1 VHESTNIFNPFLPD
15 DPLYLFGL
23 ARDGSPDGFGATV
36 PRKSTSLPIHP
47 AGARPP
53 EGREKGGLSRIGGG
67 RRSNWHRSLSRLH
80 PVRAALVPFG
90 PHRAPPPGNLIPP
103 PPQRAGACSWHRSG
117 RPIGSGGIWLHPR
130 PGRVTNAPIMNA
142 NPRKSVVA
150 GVVAAAL
157 SLPALQA
164 AEGLPDQTLSDYKAG
179 QTLRGAE
186 VSMKDLEGRVVV
198 FEYWGTQ

>member
-1 VHESTNIFNPFLPD
+1 
-15 DPLYLFGL
+15 
-23 ARDGSPDGFGATV
+23 
-36 PRKSTSLPIHP
+36 
-47 AGARPP
+47 
-53 EGREKGGLSRIGGG
+53 
-67 RRSNWHRSLSRLH
+67 
-80 PVRAALVPFG
+80 
-90 PHRAPPPGNLIPP
+90 
-103 PPQRAGACSWHRSG
+103 
-117 RPIGSGGIWLHPR
+117 
-130 PGRVTNAPIMNA
+130 MNA